1 MLNFVRKKINMFTYP
16 YPRPAVTVDA
26 LVFRILRNETEVLLI
41 KRGNPPFEGLWAA
54 PGGFMDMDETPEVA
68 VERELAEET
77 GIAGVAFFQY
87 HTYGAV
93 NRDPRHR
100 TISIAYAGLL
110 PDRAQVAVGGD
121 DAAEAGWFPI
131 SQLPPLAFDHHQ
143 IVTDAVEFGKGKG
156 WF

>member
-1 MLNFVRKKINMFTYP
+1 MFTYP

-26 LVFRILRNETEVLLI
+26 LVFRTLENETEVLLI
-41 KRGNPPFEGLWAA
+41 KRRNPPFEGLWAA
-54 PGGFMDMDETPEVA
+54 PGGFMDMDETPEMAVA
-68 VERELAEET
+68 RELAEET
-77 GIAGVAFFQY
+77 GITGVVFFQY

-110 PDRAQVAVGGD
+110 PDPTQIAVGGD
-121 DAAEAGWFPI
+121 DAAEAKWFSI
-131 SQLPPLAFDHHQ
+131 DNLPPLAFDHHE
-143 IVTDAVEFGKGKG
+143 VVAGAVEFAKGKG